1 MTYHLGSVERDRPAE
16 LNGDTR
22 DEEAPPRPRRLLATA
37 LALLVMGLFG
47 GGLWFA
53 YVQGTRHAGGGDA
66 ASGGVPL
73 IRADER
79 PTKMKPERPG
89 GMEIPDRDKLIY
101 NPTRP
106 VVERLLP
113 PPEKPMARPTPPPA
127 PPPNPSPPT
136 ELPPTT
142 AAAPAVSSAPA
153 NPPAGAPAPTTR
165 AQQPAVASP
174 AKVSQAAPQ
183 VPSAAPPKP
192 ATAGGTRLQ
201 LGSVRS
207 EDAARQEWERIKRR
221 NADLL
226 GTLAATP
233 IRADLG
239 EKGIYYRI
247 QTGPVTEPAAAERI
261 CSELKQRGIGCII
274 AR

>member
-1 MTYHLGSVERDRPAE
+1 MTYHLGPVERDRPAE
-16 LNGDTR
+16 LYGDTR

-53 YVQGTRHAGGGDA
+53 YVQGTRHAGGDS
-66 ASGGVPL
+66 ASASVPL
-73 IRADER
+73 IRADDR
-79 PTKMKPERPG
+79 PTKVKPERPG

-106 VVERLLP
+106 AVEHLLP
-113 PPEKPMARPTPPPA
+113 PPEKPLPRPVPPPASPSPQREPPPATASSTLASPPA
-127 PPPNPSPPT
+127 PPLAAIPQTQQLATAPPGK
-136 ELPPTT
+136 PP
-142 AAAPAVSSAPA
+142 
-153 NPPAGAPAPTTR
+153 PP
-165 AQQPAVASP
+165 Q
-174 AKVSQAAPQ
+174 
-183 VPSAAPPKP
+183 AAPPKT
-192 ATAGGTRLQ
+192 ATAGASGARLQ

-207 EDAARQEWERIKRR
+207 EDEARQEWERIKRK

-226 GTLAATP
+226 GTLSATP

-239 EKGIYYRI
+239 DKGIYYRVVA
-247 QTGPVTEPAAAERI
+247 GPVADQAAAERI
-261 CSELKQRGIGCII
+261 CSELKQRSVGCIV

>member
-1 MTYHLGSVERDRPAE
+1 MTYHLGPIDPDRRPELFADPRDGEPQ
-16 LNGDTR
+16 
-22 DEEAPPRPRRLLATA
+22 PRPRRVLATA

-66 ASGGVPL
+66 PGGSVPL

-79 PTKMKPERPG
+79 PTKVKPEKPG

-106 VVERLLP
+106 VVEHLLP
-113 PPEKPMARPTPPPA
+113 PPEKPLPRPAPPLPSPSPQREQPLATASNTPASPPTPPPA
-127 PPPNPSPPT
+127 AIPQ
-136 ELPPTT
+136 
-142 AAAPAVSSAPA
+142 
-153 NPPAGAPAPTTR
+153 
-165 AQQPAVASP
+165 AQQSAAVPASKP
-174 AKVSQAAPQ
+174 PQAQ
-183 VPSAAPPKP
+183 AAPPKTA
-192 ATAGGTRLQ
+192 ATGAAGARLQ

-207 EDAARQEWERIKRR
+207 EDAARQEWERIKRK
-221 NADLL
+221 NTDLL
-226 GTLAATP
+226 GTLSVTP

-239 EKGIYYRI
+239 DKGIYYRI
-247 QTGPVTEPAAAERI
+247 LTGPVADQAAAERI
-261 CSELKQRGIGCII
+261 CSELKQRSVGCIV

>member
-1 MTYHLGSVERDRPAE
+1 MTYNLGSVDPDRRAE
-16 LNGDTR
+16 LYGDTR
-22 DEEAPPRPRRLLATA
+22 DEEPPPRPRRVLATA

-53 YVQGTRHAGGGDA
+53 YLQGTRHAGGDA
-66 ASGGVPL
+66 ASASIPL

-79 PTKMKPERPG
+79 PTKVKPERPG

-113 PPEKPMARPTPPPA
+113 PPEKPLPRLAPPPPAPSPQREQPPAAASSTPASPPA
-127 PPPNPSPPT
+127 PPPAAIPQAQQS
-136 ELPPTT
+136 
-142 AAAPAVSSAPA
+142 AAAPPGKT
-153 NPPAGAPAPTTR
+153 PPA
-165 AQQPAVASP
+165 Q
-174 AKVSQAAPQ
+174 
-183 VPSAAPPKP
+183 AAPPKTA
-192 ATAGGTRLQ
+192 ATGAAGTRLQ
-201 LGSVRS
+201 LGSMRS
-207 EDAARQEWERIKRR
+207 EDAARQEWERIKRK

-226 GTLAATP
+226 GTLSATP

-239 EKGIYYRI
+239 DKGIYYRI
-247 QTGPVTEPAAAERI
+247 QTGPVADQAAAERI
-261 CSELKQRGIGCII
+261 CSELKQRSVGCLI

>member
-1 MTYHLGSVERDRPAE
+1 MTYHLGPIDPDRRAE
-16 LNGDTR
+16 LFADPR
-22 DEEAPPRPRRLLATA
+22 EEEPAQRPRRVLATA
-37 LALLVMGLFG
+37 LVLLVMGLFG

-66 ASGGVPL
+66 ASGTIPL

-79 PTKMKPERPG
+79 PTKVKPEKPG

-106 VVERLLP
+106 VVEHLLP
-113 PPEKPMARPTPPPA
+113 PPEKPLPRPTPPP
-127 PPPNPSPPT
+127 PSPSPQR
-136 ELPPTT
+136 EQPPATT
-142 AAAPAVSSAPA
+142 SSTPASPSAPLSAAIPQAQQSAAAPP
-153 NPPAGAPAPTTR
+153 GKPAP
-165 AQQPAVASP
+165 
-174 AKVSQAAPQ
+174 PQ
-183 VPSAAPPKP
+183 AAPPKTA
-192 ATAGGTRLQ
+192 ATGAGGARLQ

-207 EDAARQEWERIKRR
+207 EDAARQDWERIRR
-221 NADLL
+221 KNADLL
-226 GTLAATP
+226 GTLSATP

-247 QTGPVTEPAAAERI
+247 LTGPVADQAAAERI
-261 CSELKQRGIGCII
+261 CGELKQRSVGCIV

>member
-1 MTYHLGSVERDRPAE
+1 MTYHLGSVDPDRRAE
-16 LNGDTR
+16 LYGDTR
-22 DEEAPPRPRRLLATA
+22 DEEPQPRPRRVLATA

-66 ASGGVPL
+66 ASGTIPL

-79 PTKMKPERPG
+79 PTKVKPEKPG

-113 PPEKPMARPTPPPA
+113 PPEKPLPRPTPPP
-127 PPPNPSPPT
+127 PSPSPQR
-136 ELPPTT
+136 EQPAAT
-142 AAAPAVSSAPA
+142 ASSTPASPSAPL
-153 NPPAGAPAPTTR
+153 PAAIPQ
-165 AQQPAVASP
+165 AQQ
-174 AKVSQAAPQ
+174 
-183 VPSAAPPKP
+183 SAAPPPGKP
-192 ATAGGTRLQ
+192 APPQAAPPKTAATGAGGARLQ

-207 EDAARQEWERIKRR
+207 EDAARQDWERIRR
-221 NADLL
+221 KNADLL
-226 GTLAATP
+226 GTLSATP

-239 EKGIYYRI
+239 ERGIYYRI
-247 QTGPVTEPAAAERI
+247 LTGPVADQAAAERI
-261 CSELKQRGIGCII
+261 CGELKQRSVGCIV